1 MTMVRIKF
9 LAIKQVDLLI
19 MVYLYIIRNVKQ
31 QIFAYYLVTVH
42 IKQLILCK
50 INFADTHQDNMYF
63 LTLDHLNFY
72 ISLMV

>member
-9 LAIKQVDLLI
+9 LTLKQVDLLI
-19 MVYLYIIRNVKQ
+19 MVYLNKISNLKQ

-50 INFADTHQDNMYF
+50 KFFADIHQDNMYF